1 MSFDGLTT
9 DFVIDNWGN
18 PAAEAFILEFVDS
31 PVAFK
36 PEEKEKKDRKK
47 DRKEQK
53 SPLKESREPKA

>member
-1 MSFDGLTT
+1 MGD
-9 DFVIDNWGN
+9 
-18 PAAEAFILEFVDS
+18 AAEAFILEFVDS

-36 PEEKEKKDRKK
+36 PEDKEKKDRKK